1 MDNGG
6 NERRMTD
13 GIIQE
18 LFNPII
24 NILNSRMARI
34 TYSPKE
40 VENIIKG
47 LKKELIEKIKQNPT
61 VDYNN
66 GCGCFG
72 CKFIDYMIGDNQ
84 E

>member
-1 MDNGG
+1 
-6 NERRMTD
+6 MTD

-18 LFNPII
+18 VLNNYYDDHFYNKKIGKRFN
-24 NILNSRMARI
+24 
-34 TYSPKE
+34 E
-40 VENIIKG
+40 VLDE
-47 LKKELIEKIKQNPT
+47 LKQELIEKIKQNPI

-66 GCGCFG
+66 RCGCFG

>member
-1 MDNGG
+1 
-6 NERRMTD
+6 MTH

-18 LFNPII
+18 VFDKHLSDKKIHLGDYSMCKII
-24 NILNSRMARI
+24 QQ
-34 TYSPKE
+34 
-40 VENIIKG
+40 
-47 LKKELIEKIKQNPT
+47 ELIEKIKQNPI

-66 GCGCFG
+66 RCGCFG